1 MVRKGWMVFAGAMA
15 LGVVLGCS
23 SNPYRPTL
31 FQRNKNRVNGPE
43 LGTPMTDGSY
53 LGGDPSGYPMV
64 PPGTVNPPPIGGSTA
79 PPVQGFPPYVPQGTN
94 TVPQGPQPRVVPET
108 PTGRTG

>member
-53 LGGDPSGYPMV
+53 LGGDPSGYPMRNASVDGTSLLNNV
-64 PPGTVNPPPIGGSTA
+64 PT
-79 PPVQGFPPYVPQGTN
+79 
-94 TVPQGPQPRVVPET
+94 
-108 PTGRTG
+108 